1 MYYIWESKMQ
11 PGDVTEQ
18 LRCLRLADPERWA
31 LIIPAVYDELR
42 RLAHAKLRH
51 ESGPRTFQPTELVH
65 EAYLRLIRQER
76 QDWHSRSHF
85 YGVAAHLMRLI
96 LLDCARSGKCAKRGG
111 PSACRVELTRI
122 EAPART
128 FELDELSQAL
138 DRLAQLDPRQ
148 CRIVEMRFFGG
159 MTEEETAEALG
170 ISPKTVQREWK
181 VARAWLHRELRKE
194 AREP

>member
-1 MYYIWESKMQ
+1 MYYVWESKMR

-18 LRCLRLADPERWA
+18 LSCLRLADPERWA
-31 LIIPAVYDELR
+31 LVMPAVYDELR
-42 RLAHAKLRH
+42 RLAHAKLRR

-65 EAYLRLIRQER
+65 EAYLRLIRQGR
-76 QDWHSRSHF
+76 QEWQSRSHF

-96 LLDCARSGKCAKRGG
+96 LLDCARRGKCAKRGG
-111 PSACRVELTRI
+111 PNACRVEVTRI
-122 EAPART
+122 EAPGRT

-181 VARAWLHRELRKE
+181 VARAWLHGALRKE